1 MRLKIFHSLLLKE
14 TLLLFRAQNGLIS
27 MVSLILSF
35 LYIFHFVFEKDFF
48 LERNTIA
55 GIRWSLLYLL
65 SFIYISQSSW
75 EEREGGA
82 DRIGS
87 GMISG
92 TYIYL
97 AKTVSSFFALT
108 LSSLVL
114 NFACLFLFEKSSIS
128 FNEFIMQYSLL
139 VPGMLSVAAIGVCI
153 SRISEATRLKEI
165 IIPVLQIPLSLPPLL
180 FGMNAERKMLASGK
194 IPLEGFFVVLSFS
207 IFYLTLGTL
216 AEEILG
222 GKD

>member
-1 MRLKIFHSLLLKE
+1 MKFKMFHSLLRKE
-14 TLLLFRAQNGLIS
+14 LLLLFRAQNGLIS

-35 LYIFHFVFEKDFF
+35 VYIFHFVFEKDFF

-55 GIRWSLLYLL
+55 GIRWSLIYLL

-97 AKTVSSFFALT
+97 AKTLSSFSALT

-114 NFACLFLFEKSSIS
+114 NLACIFLFEKSSMS
-128 FNEFIMQYSLL
+128 FNEFIMQYALL
-139 VPGMLSVAAIGVCI
+139 FPGMLSVAAIGVCI

-165 IIPVLQIPLSLPPLL
+165 IIPVLQIPLS
-180 FGMNAERKMLASGK
+180 
-194 IPLEGFFVVLSFS
+194 
-207 IFYLTLGTL
+207 
-216 AEEILG
+216 
-222 GKD
+222 